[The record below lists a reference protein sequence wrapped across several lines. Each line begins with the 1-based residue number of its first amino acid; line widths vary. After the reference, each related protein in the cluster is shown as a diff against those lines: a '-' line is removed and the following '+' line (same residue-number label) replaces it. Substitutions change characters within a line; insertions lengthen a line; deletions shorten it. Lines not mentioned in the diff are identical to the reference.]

1 MIDPFRIE
9 GPAVV
14 NVSGGRTS
22 AYMLRRVLDACGGR
36 LPADVFAVF
45 CNTGDE
51 REETL
56 RFVEVEAA
64 ALVTLCECDGR
75 HAIFAEEHEPT
86 HGGPARR
93 AYGYAL
99 DALLV
104 GHGVPACEP
113 GLLVR
118 EGRRD
123 DGAERRAA

>member
-1 MIDPFRIE
+1 MRRGGHAWRWGMLDGNLVRRT
-9 GPAVV
+9 AVV
-14 NVSGGRTS
+14 PLLRSAGFEGG
-22 AYMLRRVLDACGGR
+22 V
-36 LPADVFAVF
+36 
-45 CNTGDE
+45 E
-51 REETL
+51 

-64 ALVTLCECDGR
+64 ALVTLCECDGC